1 MTPVFPAD
9 EYDRRLAA
17 LRATLKAQ
25 ELDAVVVH
33 TPENICYLSGHAT
46 PGYYT
51 YQCLVVTAG
60 GDAAVLTRQTETV
73 NARATTHLDRIVG
86 FADSADPV
94 QATADLL
101 AELAPGA
108 TAVGLETRSWFLPPE
123 SYGRLSGLLESAG
136 ARVRPIDA
144 ALAAARLV
152 KSPAEIEQIR
162 AAARSTNAGMLAAAE
177 AAVPGVS
184 ERTVAA
190 AAFQGMIASGS
201 EYFGME
207 PFVASGP
214 RAGTIHASWSDRV
227 IGENEPVLLEMSAT
241 VGRYN
246 APLMHTVWTGE
257 LTGEAA
263 EMAVACAAARDAAL
277 AHVVPGGSPAEA
289 HAACRAAIAEAGLAH
304 TYRKRSGY
312 SVGIGFAPDWGE
324 GHLLSLGETEEKRF
338 ARDMVVHVVPTLRIE
353 GMAGIGLSATVL
365 ITEDGHEVLTSCPV
379 GPGR

>member
-1 MTPVFPAD
+1 MPPVFPAA
-9 EYDRRLAA
+9 EYDRRLTA

-33 TPENICYLSGHAT
+33 TPENVCYLSGHAT

-51 YQCLVVTAG
+51 YQCLIVTAG

-73 NARATTHLDRIVG
+73 NARETTHLERVEG
-86 FADSADPV
+86 FADSADPIL
-94 QATADLL
+94 ATVDLL

-108 TAVGLETRSWFLPPE
+108 AAVGLETRSWFLPPQ
-123 SYGRLSGLLESAG
+123 SYEQLGGLLAG
-136 ARVRPIDA
+136 AGAQVRPIDG

-177 AAVPGVS
+177 AAVPGAR
-184 ERTVAA
+184 EREVAA
-190 AAFQGMIASGS
+190 AAFRGMIESGS

-227 IGENEPVLLEMSAT
+227 IGANEAVLLEMSST

-246 APLMHTVWTGE
+246 APLMHTVWSGE

-277 AHVVPGGSPAEA
+277 AHVRPGGSPSEA
-289 HAACRAAIAEAGLAH
+289 HAACKQAIADAGLAH

-312 SVGIGFAPDWGE
+312 SVGIAFAPDWGE
-324 GHLLSLGETEEKRF
+324 GHLLSLGETEEKSF
-338 ARDMVVHVVPTLRIE
+338 AAGMVVHVVPTLRVA
-353 GMAGIGLSATVL
+353 GAAGIGLSATVL
-365 ITEDGHEVLTSCPV
+365 VTEDGHEVLTSCPV
-379 GPGR
+379 GPQR

>member
-1 MTPVFPAD
+1 MPPVFPAD

-17 LRATLKAQ
+17 LCATLKSE

-33 TPENICYLSGHAT
+33 TPENVCYLSGHAT

-51 YQCLVVTAG
+51 YQCLIVTAG
-60 GDAAVLTRQTETV
+60 GEVAVLTRQTETV
-73 NARATTHLDRIVG
+73 NARETTHLDRIEG
-86 FADSADPV
+86 FADSADPLR
-94 QATADLL
+94 ATADLL

-123 SYGRLSGLLESAG
+123 SYDRLSGLLAAGG
-136 ARVRPIDA
+136 ARVRSIDG

-177 AAVPGVS
+177 AAVPGAS

-227 IGENEPVLLEMSAT
+227 IGANEAVLLEMSAT

-246 APLMHTVWTGE
+246 APLMHTVWTGS

-277 AHVVPGGSPAEA
+277 AHVRPGGSPAQA
-289 HAACRAAIAEAGLAH
+289 HAACKAAIADAGLAH

-312 SVGIGFAPDWGE
+312 SVGIAFAPDWGE
-324 GHLLSLGETEEKRF
+324 GHLLSLGETEEKPF
-338 ARDMVVHVVPTLRIE
+338 AANMVVHVVPTLRIA
-353 GMAGIGLSATVL
+353 GTAGIGLSATVL
-365 ITEDGHEVLTSCPV
+365 VTDDGHEMLTSCPV
-379 GPGR
+379 GPQR

>member
-60 GDAAVLTRQTETV
+60 GDVAVLTRQTETV
-73 NARATTHLDRIVG
+73 NARATTHLERIVG

-162 AAARSTNAGMLAAAE
+162 AAARSTDAGMLAAAE
-177 AAVPGVS
+177 AAVPGAS